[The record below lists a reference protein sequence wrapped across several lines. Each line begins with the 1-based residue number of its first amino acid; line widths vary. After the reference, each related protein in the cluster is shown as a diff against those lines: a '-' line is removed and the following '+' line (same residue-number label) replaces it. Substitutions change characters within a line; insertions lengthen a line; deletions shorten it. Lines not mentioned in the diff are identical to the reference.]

1 MSKRRIK
8 VDQIRNPDKYFQK
21 YMAYEKRKDNEV
33 NRKYYDLLRSLS
45 EFFVGG
51 DGSTKNENRIL
62 LADNLNG
69 EEFEKYIIES
79 SIFGWIEMI
88 ENEALFAAIN
98 QLAKRDKI
106 ILTLQYQYCLSQA
119 EIAKVMGLSQ
129 STLCW
134 RKSQILKDLKEFL
147 KTFDKKQ

>member
-8 VDQIRNPDKYFQK
+8 VDEIRNPDKYFQK

-33 NRKYYDLLRSLS
+33 NQKYYDLLRSLS

-51 DGSTKNENRIL
+51 DGNTKNEDRLL

-79 SIFGWIEMI
+79 SVFGWIEMI

-134 RKSQILKDLKEFL
+134 RKAQILKELKKFL
-147 KTFDKKQ
+147 KTFDKK

>member
-1 MSKRRIK
+1 MSKRRTK
-8 VDQIRNPDKYFQK
+8 VDKIRDPDKYFQK

-33 NRKYYDLLRSLS
+33 DQKYYDLLRSLS

-51 DGSTKNENRIL
+51 DGSTKNENRLI

-69 EEFEKYIIES
+69 EEFEKYISES
-79 SIFGWIEMI
+79 SVFGWIEMI
-88 ENEALFAAIN
+88 ENEALFAAIT
-98 QLAKRDKI
+98 QLTKRDKI

-134 RKSQILKDLKEFL
+134 RKSQILKDLKKF
-147 KTFDKKQ
+147 